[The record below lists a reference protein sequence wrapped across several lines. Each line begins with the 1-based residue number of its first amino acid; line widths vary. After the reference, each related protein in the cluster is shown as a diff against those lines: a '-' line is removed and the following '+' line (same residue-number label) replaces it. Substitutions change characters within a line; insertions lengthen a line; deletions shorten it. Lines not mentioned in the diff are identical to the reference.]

1 MKFDNSGQYFKV
13 CTNVEGEGT
22 WDNISLNNLAK
33 DCYYDAST
41 NLDVKT
47 KIDQIYSEL
56 RNAIN
61 VHKSSGDHDKRYYLK
76 SEIDKFLKAKQ
87 DTSTAINIY
96 NIGDQSVANADTV
109 DGLHASSFQK
119 KSSTLDDVIANWSTI
134 KNKVNG
140 KFLPLSGGTMTGS
153 IKISKGGLNLQNEGI
168 TMNNCAITGVSGISG
183 VNTPDSQ
190 AGLQI
195 FSAIGNSATNKDIFL
210 VCQRTRCVHYGF
222 TGALNTYADLYCDRL
237 HYVNP
242 PMTDS
247 SRLVKENIT
256 DMSNE
261 EAEKILDVDVKD
273 FDYIE
278 GFGDK
283 GQHGVIAEE
292 LEEILP
298 NLVYTPEGYRE
309 EDFDASKGAV
319 DNKVKSVSYVGFIP
333 YLIKALQIQNE
344 KIKELE
350 SKVEMLSK

>member
-119 KSSTLDDVIANWSTI
+119 KSSTLDDVIANWSTF
-134 KNKVNG
+134 KNKVDGAASSGDIQG
-140 KFLPLSGGTMTGS
+140 KVNRSGDTMTGALS
-153 IKISKGGLNLQNEGI
+153 MGGHNLTGVYGLYGKDRLYLKASNNSNSVVIGGEALNVVHNSGSDPEPWADVLCDHVHYHGGL
-168 TMNNCAITGVSGISG
+168 
-183 VNTPDSQ
+183 VNDSY
-190 AGLQI
+190 
-195 FSAIGNSATNKDIFL
+195 SK
-210 VCQRTRCVHYGF
+210 
-222 TGALNTYADLYCDRL
+222 
-237 HYVNP
+237 
-242 PMTDS
+242 
-247 SRLVKENIT
+247 VKKNIKKIN
-256 DMSNE
+256 DK
-261 EAEKILDVDVKD
+261 EAKKILEVPIYT
-273 FDYIE
+273 FDYIN
-278 GFGDK
+278 GYGNNAKNQIGTLYDDIK
-283 GQHGVIAEE
+283 DIIPNATYVPDGWDEE
-292 LEEILP
+292 TFDIETANP
-298 NLVYTPEGYRE
+298 M
-309 EDFDASKGAV
+309 EDYVPG
-319 DNKVKSVSYVGFIP
+319 VSYIDLIP
-333 YLIKALQIQNE
+333 YLIAMIQIQQKEIDELKE
-344 KIKELE
+344 KVSALE
-350 SKVEMLSK
+350 SK